1 MGTPDPTLKLE
12 VSNVLNKVL
21 EEEKG
26 RWYSLYPNLGD
37 YLTARLK
44 VELSRECFYYVG
56 AAYAGR
62 VDIRESVL
70 LVGVERATDWV
81 ECVVGERFTKVVE
94 VEVVREY
101 IRLSISSEIG
111 ETTKEFVRIL
121 GYDIRLRF

>member
-12 VSNVLNKVL
+12 VSEILEKVL
-21 EEEKG
+21 EEVKG
-26 RWYSLYPNLGD
+26 EWYSLYIGD

-56 AAYAGR
+56 ATYAGR

-81 ECVVGERFTKVVE
+81 ECVVGERFTKVAE

-101 IRLSISSEIG
+101 IRLSIGSEI
-111 ETTKEFVRIL
+111 KEFVRIL
-121 GYDIRLRF
+121 GYDIRLI

>member
-26 RWYSLYPNLGD
+26 RWYSLYNPNLGD

-56 AAYAGR
+56 ATYAGR

-101 IRLSISSEIG
+101 IRLSIGSEI
-111 ETTKEFVRIL
+111 KEFVRIL
-121 GYDIRLRF
+121 GYDIRLI